1 MEAKTSNYERTKHK
15 MQELF
20 LENDLDQVAAEWELR
35 QDPSA
40 IYLTFLSTP
49 CAIDRQSG
57 AVIFARDGVR
67 QEADF
72 NVSMTIFDILSRP
85 RARASGEYMPVSWF
99 SDMQTSTV
107 LAGSFFDRSAKQL
120 AGRTSRLAEVCRQ
133 LGGTPWGKGDAAYLL
148 PVFRDFRVAVQFWDA
163 DEEFP
168 AQLNFYCDRNLPR
181 FMHYETMM
189 FLLSHIAHRLCE
201 LTQ

>member
-1 MEAKTSNYERTKHK
+1 MEAKTSNYEQTKHK
-15 MQELF
+15 MQKQF
-20 LENDLDQVAAEWELR
+20 LNNDLDQVAAEWELR

-107 LAGSFFDRSAKQL
+107 LAGSFFSRSAKQL
-120 AGRTSRLAEVCRQ
+120 AGRTPRLARSVSSWAGRPGAKETLRICCRCS
-133 LGGTPWGKGDAAYLL
+133 GISGSRYSSGTQMKS
-148 PVFRDFRVAVQFWDA
+148 
-163 DEEFP
+163 FP
-168 AQLNFYCDRNLPR
+168 RSSISTATGICCASCTTRR
-181 FMHYETMM
+181 
-189 FLLSHIAHRLCE
+189 
-201 LTQ
+201 